1 MSKIANFHQNI
12 ALYRQKKIVPFFVP
26 FLSLKKIFN
35 IKLYGIWQ
43 SAHTQFIN
51 IGDLFIICDASL
63 WHSPSVIT
71 SLSAYRGHT
80 GHLKRDSDGMEQERK
95 EESACS
101 LNQMSR
107 CCRSWE
113 VKPLLPLV
121 SEKNREQP
129 PAHSSLSAP
138 ETHISPWY
146 SAKALT
152 SLSAY
157 RGHTRQIQRQYE
169 HISNNIMLDE
179 VRTNCEKNYYAD
191 DKRATI

>member
-1 MSKIANFHQNI
+1 MLKIAISALNI

-35 IKLYGIWQ
+35 IKLYDIWQ

-51 IGDLFIICDASL
+51 IGDLFIICDISP
-63 WHSPSVIT
+63 WYHSRVTI

-129 PAHSSLSAP
+129 QRQIQGLQS
-138 ETHISPWY
+138 TRVVI
-146 SAKALT
+146 